1 MLWMGE
7 RGVPWRSMTTLR
19 QQLIDALTLRGHS
32 PKTHEA
38 YIASVAGLARYF
50 KRSPDVISDEEIKTY
65 LLYLHR
71 ERQLSASSLNVAT
84 SGLRFF
90 YQHVMGR
97 SLAEVERALPRPKA
111 PKRLPRVYSVQEIQL
126 LLTRGC

>member
-38 YIASVAGLARYF
+38 YIASVAGLARYY
-50 KRSPDVISDEEIKTY
+50 KRSPDGISDEEIKTY
-65 LLYLHR
+65 LLHLHR

-84 SGLRFF
+84 NGLRFF
-90 YQHVMGR
+90 YAHVLER
-97 SLAEVERALPRPKA
+97 SIAEVERALPRSRSRGMQAA
-111 PKRLPRVYSVQEIQL
+111 PSL
-126 LLTRGC
+126 